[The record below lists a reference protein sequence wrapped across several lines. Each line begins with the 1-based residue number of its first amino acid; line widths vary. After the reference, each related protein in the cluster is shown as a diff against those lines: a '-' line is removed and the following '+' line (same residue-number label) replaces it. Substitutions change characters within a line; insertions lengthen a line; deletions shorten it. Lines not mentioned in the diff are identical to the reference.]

1 MCKKQLWKCSALILI
16 MVQDN
21 CAMTFKKKSLL
32 ISIHLEYGRSEFLR
46 LNYIDSLLSMLENGD
61 EVLQIA
67 VLKLLRRL
75 ILYGKIV

>member
-16 MVQDN
+16 MVPDDCSVTSKN
-21 CAMTFKKKSLL
+21 SLL

-46 LNYIDSLLSMLENGD
+46 LNYIDSLLNMLENGD